1 MFEKRFRFK
10 NYIISIAIFIIA
22 IVLGIVVFFNCVQT
36 SVEINS
42 KETLATNVKRQSEHL
57 NAILNINYSYLNE
70 IAQDMSKT
78 DSLFSQENLT
88 RLKTLMYKTDLN
100 RTAIIDTKGDA
111 LYDNEVRKNVS
122 YRRYFK
128 EAISGQQTLSDP
140 LESSVDGQTRV
151 ILGVPIYKEGQVIG
165 VLGGSYNVTK
175 LSNML
180 FNDLFDG
187 KGHNFI
193 VAQDGDIITK
203 DKNLSKKYNME
214 PTNNLFDLS
223 ICRQKKLY
231 RDFKN
236 QKSGLVTLK
245 SNTYGEFY
253 LAYSPLKINNWIIGY
268 VIPVKTAQ
276 SSYSFIT
283 NYEIIF
289 IVSFCFIVLA
299 LILYLA
305 YKNGKEKKA
314 LISIAQMDP
323 LTNVYNKEATQKLI
337 DQKLEDDQEHCFL
350 ILDIDDF
357 KSVND
362 NYGHIVGDKVLI
374 QLAQLFKTHFRQN
387 DIVGRIGGDE
397 FIVFINDRAVGEKRV
412 QDLIEKVNQI
422 HIDELENLQLSIS
435 VGIAYAPS
443 QGTTFQE
450 LYRNADH
457 ALYQRKRT
465 GKNGYNV
472 YQKSE
477 NGL

>member
-1 MFEKRFRFK
+1 MFEERFRFK
-10 NYIISIAIFIIA
+10 NYIISIVIFIVA
-22 IVLGIVVFFNCVQT
+22 IVLGIVLFFNCVQT

-57 NAILNINYSYLNE
+57 NAILNINYSYLHE

-78 DSLFSQENLT
+78 DDLFSQENLT
-88 RLKTLMYKTDLN
+88 RLKTLMDKTDLD
-100 RTAIIDTKGDA
+100 RTAIIDTNGDA

-128 EAISGQQTLSDP
+128 EAISGKQTLSDP

-151 ILGVPIYKEGQVIG
+151 ILGVPIYKDGQVIG

-175 LSNML
+175 LGNML

-203 DKNLSKKYNME
+203 DKNLSKKYNMK
-214 PTNNLFDLS
+214 PTSNLFDLR

-245 SNTYGEFY
+245 SKTHGDFY

-276 SSYSFIT
+276 SSYNFIT
-283 NYEIIF
+283 KYEIIF
-289 IVSFCFIVLA
+289 IISFCFIVLA

-337 DQKLEDDQEHCFL
+337 DQKLEDNQEHCFL

-362 NYGHIVGDKVLI
+362 NYGHFVGDKVLI

-397 FIVFINDRAVGEKRV
+397 FIVFINDQAIGEKRV
-412 QDLIEKVNQI
+412 QDLIEKVNQM
-422 HIDELENLQLSIS
+422 HIDELENFQLSIS

-465 GKNGYNV
+465 GKNGYNF

-477 NGL
+477 S